1 MSEHSTPQ
9 RFSTSTASPLSSS
22 LSFADLCVWNRPA
35 LSRCERRNLSYGE
48 KAEAICQLIDA
59 GLEWMQGAKMI
70 DGQGR
75 LELTIRILFAIAMTA
90 IVGAFFAIEF
100 VTRGW

>member
-1 MSEHSTPQ
+1 
-9 RFSTSTASPLSSS
+9 L
-22 LSFADLCVWNRPA
+22 LWNRTA
-35 LSRCERRNLSYGE
+35 LSQRERRNLSYGE
-48 KAEAICQLIDA
+48 KTEAICQLIDA

-90 IVGAFFAIEF
+90 IVGVGAFFAIEF